1 MRIHR
6 QARHL
11 FALGLLLVFAASA
24 AAEVCPSS
32 QVPKAERDQYDAL
45 VPISPAQEATAL
57 QTHLPFGAP
66 PCPKLLPQGEYIV
79 CYSPTHR
86 VALWAAYR
94 LKAEDVVDLP
104 RRNAFRTDPRLTA
117 EDSSHCADYAGTG
130 YDRGH
135 IVPRGDMNRSKA
147 AQANTFFLSDMAPQ
161 TPALNRGMW
170 RWLEDL
176 VRSYAQRYGEVHI
189 VVGSVIQ
196 EPRRVLPAGNVTIPS
211 RFYKVVIRTNP
222 DGTQDAL
229 AMVLPNLVKGL
240 PVPPGT
246 QGVAGER
253 ISAEEADTYLAAH
266 TVSIREI
273 GNLTG
278 LDLLPNLDADALK
291 RAVALELW
299 PRN

>member
-1 MRIHR
+1 MSRLNGVRSLGAFIL
-6 QARHL
+6 L
-11 FALGLLLVFAASA
+11 FIFAGSVW
-24 AAEVCPSS
+24 AEVCPFS

-66 PCPKLLPQGEYIV
+66 PCPNLLPQGEYIV
-79 CYSPTHR
+79 CYSPTDR

-117 EDSSHCADYAGTG
+117 EDSAHCADYAGTG

-147 AQANTFFLSDMAPQ
+147 AQANTFFLSNMAPQ

-196 EPRRVLPAGNVTIPS
+196 EPRRVLPSGNVTLPS
-211 RFYKVVIRTNP
+211 RFYKVVIRTNA
-222 DGTQDAL
+222 DGTREAL
-229 AMVLPNLVKGL
+229 GVVLPNLVKGL

-246 QGVAGER
+246 LGVAGER
-253 ISAEEADTYLAAH
+253 ISAEDADTYLAAH

-273 GNLTG
+273 ENLTG
-278 LDLLPNLDADALK
+278 LDLLPNLNADALK
-291 RAVALELW
+291 RAVASELW